1 MLLGQNRSHNGT
13 GTAGTQLAGNPVPP
27 VTPAS
32 PGRTLNRRSERP
44 GRSHVPHPCLPAKE
58 PIQSSPGTPD
68 SRAPVRFFPTR
79 RRGEESPGDP
89 RRRCSRDDPEPS
101 DREPAP
107 KIRSNAHKILA
118 IRSRSDGRDSRLPV
132 RLGKFVKETLGLL
145 DFNPRSCLTQ
155 KYLRLGPVFI
165 VLAPELPRI

>member
-68 SRAPVRFFPTR
+68 SRAPVSF
-79 RRGEESPGDP
+79 SPRAAAGKSLPAIPAAAVAAMALSRPIQNLRP
-89 RRRCSRDDPEPS
+89 RLDRHTPSSRTL
-101 DREPAP
+101 RL
-107 KIRSNAHKILA
+107 RSN
-118 IRSRSDGRDSRLPV
+118 GRDAKIPLQPGS
-132 RLGKFVKETLGLL
+132 FSKETPSFPR
-145 DFNPRSCLTQ
+145 FNPQSLLVE
-155 KYLRLGPVFI
+155 K
-165 VLAPELPRI
+165 